1 MNYDEKDLIAY
12 ICKKISGVGEKTAI
26 TISVYLENFSNLFE
40 NIDKLKELRKASGK
54 NILSPEQISEL
65 QKILREYFPQKIIDL
80 RQAWIS
86 VVIRDFVKNSI
97 KEIQETTLDTLL
109 INPFLIKAFGF
120 DDHREVVTFYFYQK
134 VTRSIVTSWG
144 FTVEGLLLCSGA
156 EKSDLEGFDIK
167 IEEEGKEYH
176 FQVKSSPNTM
186 SIEQVRQLNVHIQ
199 KIKDVSRQIP
209 MLGMTYGR
217 REQINTQIQS
227 TLIGYPSSALVG
239 EKFWDFIAK
248 EEGYCKKILDW
259 INEVMKLQPA
269 NFSETLEKKKLSLI
283 KDWEKNWGTGKESI
297 DKVLENYL

>member
-1 MNYDEKDLIAY
+1 MKYDEKDLIVY
-12 ICKKISGVGEKTAI
+12 ITKKISGVGEKTASA
-26 TISVYLENFSNLFE
+26 ISVYLETLSNLFD
-40 NIDKLKELRKASGK
+40 NIDKLCKLQKVSGK
-54 NILSPEQISEL
+54 SVLDSKQITEL
-65 QKILREYFPQKIIDL
+65 GKILDEYFPQKPIDVK
-80 RQAWIS
+80 QAW
-86 VVIRDFVKNSI
+86 VLVLIRDFVKNSI

-109 INPFLIKAFGF
+109 MNPFLIKAFGF
-120 DDHREVVTFYFYQK
+120 DDHKEVVTFYFYQK

-156 EKSDLEGFDIK
+156 GKSDLEGFDIK
-167 IEEEGKEYH
+167 VEKGEKEYH

-227 TLIGYPSSALVG
+227 TLIGYPESTLIG
-239 EKFWDFIAK
+239 KQFWDFIAK

-259 INEVMKLQPA
+259 INDVMMLQPT
-269 NFSETLEKKKLSLI
+269 NFSDTLEKKKHSLI
-283 KDWEKNWGTGKESI
+283 KDWESKWGTGKESI